1 MDEFVKEENN
11 GQAEFYL
18 ATMTGGTKDEG
29 LTFTIDGQ
37 SSSTTKK
44 YKLLLTGK
52 EPPRTGDRILVMKIS
67 GTYIVLGKIGMP
79 GYWWKFA
86 PIQPSDQTLPIL
98 ADKIDYI
105 YQMFADTGIA
115 RREN

>member
-1 MDEFVKEENN
+1 MDEFISTENN

-18 ATMTGGTKDEG
+18 ATMTSGTMNEG
-29 LTFTIDGQ
+29 ISFTIDGQ
-37 SSSTTKK
+37 SSPTSKK
-44 YKLLLTGK
+44 YKMLLTGK

-86 PIQPSDQTLPIL
+86 PITTSDYTIQIL